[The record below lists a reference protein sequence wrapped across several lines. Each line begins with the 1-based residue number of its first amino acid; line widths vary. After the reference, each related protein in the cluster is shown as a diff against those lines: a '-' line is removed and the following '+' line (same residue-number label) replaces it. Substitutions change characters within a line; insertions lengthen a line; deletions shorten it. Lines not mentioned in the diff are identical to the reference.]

1 MLRKTVLISAVVA
14 LVMATGN
21 AKGMH
26 GGSKGNSMGHHGSS
40 ESITKDDANITLI
53 ELTDTQKEDLVFMVE
68 EEKVARDVY
77 THLYNTY
84 GARIFKNITKSEE
97 KHVGAI
103 QKLIE
108 KYTLEAPSTL
118 DDAGVFENDEL
129 QALYDALIAKGEASL
144 KDALNV
150 GVEIEELDISDLE
163 NLMSADEVPEDFEK
177 VYGKLL
183 KASYNHLNAFNRQLA
198 RQ

>member
-26 GGSKGNSMGHHGSS
+26 GGSKGNSMGHGSS

-144 KDALNV
+144 KDALTV

-163 NLMSADEVPEDFEK
+163 NLMSADEVPADFEK